1 MSDSEAMTVR
11 SSMSRTRPGLLLLLG
26 FQLVAASPGAAAT
39 LTCEIVPKFMGAYLQ
54 NHIRY
59 HRLDQEIENR
69 TIDTYLRRID
79 PSRTVLLEVEVEQIR
94 ASLRGAFQ
102 SLKEGSCAFLSDV
115 HTTLVEEQRA
125 VEKFVRSTLSSPDY
139 EIDSTVELILDPEER
154 GHPKTPA
161 DQRKLLVSLI
171 HFQMSNYLSTGE
183 SLDSAKKLLIHRYEL
198 RTKRLADLEA
208 DDLYTAFLDAF
219 ANSLDPHSNYYSAE
233 NHEDFQI
240 SMKLSL
246 EGIGVALSERDG
258 YAVVE
263 RIIPGGAADR
273 LDVLQPKDKLITV
286 AQEDGEPV
294 NIIDMPLREA
304 VRLIRGKKGSQVHL
318 TVLRQGEHTE
328 RFPVTIVRDKI
339 DLEEQAA
346 KLRFVE
352 REVEGRPIKLA
363 ILELPSFY
371 GGVDSVQR
379 QSTKDVARL
388 LRQVNEERADG
399 LVLDLSRNGGG
410 LLEHAV
416 TISGFFLRK
425 GEIVGVENARG
436 NRQILS
442 DDNEDILYSG
452 PMVVHTSRV
461 SASAAEILAG
471 ALKDYKRAI
480 ITGDD
485 HTFGKGTVQTV
496 SSLPPGQGA
505 LKITT
510 AMFFRPGGKSTQNG
524 GVRSDVVIPSLLTS
538 DDFGEETQRYA
549 LDNQETTPFLSSYA
563 NAVPPSSRWR
573 PVSTDVVSKLA
584 RKSRDRVQGAE
595 EFVEIREKLSEAES
609 NDGVIRLA
617 EILKEQEKAK
627 ADEEATDPE
636 ASSNGDG
643 ELEALSPQLEEA
655 TNILA
660 DLVDLQI

>member
-1 MSDSEAMTVR
+1 ML
-11 SSMSRTRPGLLLLLG
+11 RTRLGLLLLLG
-26 FQLVAASPGAAAT
+26 LQLVVASPGAAT
-39 LTCEIVPKFMGAYLQ
+39 SLTCEIVPKFMGAYLQ
-54 NHIRY
+54 NHILY
-59 HRLDQEIENR
+59 HRLDREIEDR

-79 PSRTVLLEVEVEQIR
+79 PSRTVLLEAEVEQIR
-94 ASLRGAFQ
+94 ASLRGAFEK
-102 SLKEGSCAFLSDV
+102 LKDGSCSFLTGV

-125 VEKFVRSTLSSPDY
+125 VEEFVRSTLSSPDY

-171 HFQMSNYLSTGE
+171 HFQMSNYLSAGE
-183 SLDSAKKLLIHRYEL
+183 TLDSAKKLLIHRYEL
-198 RTKRLADLEA
+198 RTKRLADLET

-219 ANSLDPHSNYYSAE
+219 ASSLDPHSNYYSAE
-233 NHEDFQI
+233 VLEDFRI
-240 SMKLSL
+240 SMTLSL

-263 RIIPGGAADR
+263 RVIPGGAADR

-286 AQEDGEPV
+286 AQENGEAV

-346 KLRFVE
+346 KLRFEE
-352 REVEGRPIKLA
+352 REVDGRPIKLA
-363 ILELPSFY
+363 ILQLPSFY
-371 GGVDSVQR
+371 GGADPSER
-379 QSTKDVARL
+379 QSTKDVAKL
-388 LRQVNEERADG
+388 LAQVNEERADG